1 MCPAGLFY
9 IDASTRTAP
18 MSRLLLLTLLLAACQ
33 TPAEAPDS
41 PASASTEPAT
51 GSPATG
57 APVRASDEARPSP
70 NAVAG
75 QTIGTT
81 QVTVTYGRPSVRGR
95 AVFGPDTTA
104 LVPYGQV
111 WRLGANEATVATF
124 SRDVRVAGQP
134 LAAGT
139 YAVFAV
145 PTAGA
150 WTVVFNRTAE
160 QWGAFKYDEGEDALR
175 VTATPE
181 ALAEPVETF
190 EIGFDGVTGTSAE
203 IVFAWDRVRV
213 PVRIETAG

>member
-1 MCPAGLFY
+1 MP
-9 IDASTRTAP
+9 
-18 MSRLLLLTLLLAACQ
+18 RLLLLTLLLAACQ
-33 TPAEAPDS
+33 TTPNKAPTANTS
-41 PASASTEPAT
+41 AGASAEPAAAE
-51 GSPATG
+51 PAPAG
-57 APVRASDEARPSP
+57 PAAAGPAAAVPVRASDEARPSP

-81 QVTVTYGRPSVRGR
+81 QVTLTYGRPSVRGR
-95 AVFGPDTTA
+95 AVFGPDSTA

-124 SRDVRVAGQP
+124 SQDVRVAGQP

-160 QWGAFKYDEGEDALR
+160 QWGAFKYDPQQDALR

-181 ALAEPVETF
+181 ALAQPVETF
-190 EIGFDGVTGTSAE
+190 EIGFDSVTDTSAE
-203 IVFAWDRVRV
+203 MVFSWDRVRV

>member
-1 MCPAGLFY
+1 MLRLPL
-9 IDASTRTAP
+9 SPPRMP
-18 MSRLLLLTLLLAACQ
+18 RLLLLTLFLAACQ
-33 TPAEAPDS
+33 TTPAEAPAADT
-41 PASASTEPAT
+41 PTGASAESTVTA
-51 GSPATG
+51 

-124 SRDVRVAGQP
+124 SDDVRVAGQP

-145 PTAGA
+145 PTAGE
-150 WTVVFNRTAE
+150 WTVVFNRTAA
-160 QWGAFKYDEGEDALR
+160 QWGAFKYDQGEDALR
-175 VTATPE
+175 VSATPE
-181 ALAEPVETF
+181 ALAQPVETF
-190 EIGFDGVTGTSAE
+190 EIGFDSVTDTSAE
-203 IVFAWDRVRV
+203 MVLSWDRVRV
-213 PVRIETAG
+213 PVRIKTAG

>member
-1 MCPAGLFY
+1 MP
-9 IDASTRTAP
+9 
-18 MSRLLLLTLLLAACQ
+18 RLLLLTLLLAACQ
-33 TPAEAPDS
+33 TTPNKAPTAN
-41 PASASTEPAT
+41 ASAGASAEPAAAE
-51 GSPATG
+51 PAAAEPTAAG
-57 APVRASDEARPSP
+57 PAAAVPVRASDEARPSP

-81 QVTVTYGRPSVRGR
+81 QVTLTYGRPSVRGR
-95 AVFGPDTTA
+95 AVFGPDSTA

-124 SRDVRVAGQP
+124 SQDVRVAGQP

-160 QWGAFKYDEGEDALR
+160 QWGAFKYDPQQDALR

-181 ALAEPVETF
+181 ALAQPVETF
-190 EIGFDGVTGTSAE
+190 EIGFDGVTETSAE
-203 IVFAWDRVRV
+203 MVFSWDRVRV